1 MSELEQLLQGL
12 VEPLLR
18 RVLREELAATR
29 DEPPTELVTVAMF
42 AAEHSIAPATVRA
55 MIKDGRLEATRI
67 GKRAIRVRRDALIAP
82 TTRARA
88 VASADTPAERA
99 RRLVEKLR

>member
-29 DEPPTELVTVAMF
+29 EAPPTELVTVAMF

-88 VASADTPAERA
+88 VANADTPAERA
-99 RRLVEKLR
+99 RRLVETLK